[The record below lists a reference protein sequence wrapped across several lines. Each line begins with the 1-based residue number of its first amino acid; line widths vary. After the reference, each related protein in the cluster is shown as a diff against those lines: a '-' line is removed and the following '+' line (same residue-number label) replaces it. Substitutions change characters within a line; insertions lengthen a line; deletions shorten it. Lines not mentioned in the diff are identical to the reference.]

1 MTGVDNFIFR
11 GYINKAGSSFTKVH
25 NMYNAAR
32 PKFLLL
38 KCDGQSDDLLCTPT
52 SSPVRIGTGNSKRR
66 QIDRVYVSPKI
77 QIPDDSSRSTLVK
90 AVTRTGSMTTGNG

>member
-38 KCDGQSDDLLCTPT
+38 KCDGQSDNLLCTPT
-52 SSPVRIGTGNSKRR
+52 SPVRIGTGNSKR
-66 QIDRVYVSPKI
+66 IDRVNVSPKI
-77 QIPDDSSRSTLVK
+77 QIPDDS
-90 AVTRTGSMTTGNG
+90 